1 MSEGRDKCV
10 LIIDDSATNRAMLK
24 NILKDEVD
32 VIEAENGEK
41 GLEIIRSQISRIGI
55 VLLDLIMPGISGFD
69 VLTEM
74 KKEHMTDYVPVIM
87 ISTADD
93 PGNIE
98 KAFDLGAL
106 DFISRPYSERIVRR
120 RVLTTISLFQ
130 KQTQLANKI
139 DRQYKADEEL
149 VDKRTGLPYK
159 KNFFNQVD
167 TQLKNPNLGS
177 LYMVAMDIDHF
188 KLFNSYYSWERGD
201 EYIRKIGSI
210 LASATQRH
218 GGVAGYLGGDDF
230 ALLCPARIDL
240 VNSLSEQLNRYITE
254 NSFEPTF
261 RTNFGVYPIDV
272 AGVHDARQLYDLAS
286 IALETIRGDYTRNVT
301 VYDPAM
307 IQKEQD
313 EYKRLLNIR
322 SGIRNGEFTIYIQP
336 KVDMNTG
343 RIFGG
348 EALARWIHD
357 GTVYSP
363 GLFVP
368 VMEKNGLISS
378 LDKLVWDRTARYIKK
393 IIGEGITPIPISVN
407 ISKTDIFTMDVPEFF
422 SEIIRA
428 YDIPPALLEAE
439 LSESTFMRAPERA
452 ADVVQ
457 RFHDLGMSVSY
468 DDFGSGYAPLS
479 TIESM
484 DVDMLKIDTTFLR
497 MTPDAPERSR
507 TILEP
512 VLAMAQ
518 QIQLPVI
525 IEGVETEGQA
535 DFLKRMGCVYAQGFY
550 YHTPMPA
557 DKFTRLTSEPENVDA
572 SGLTIAVPQA
582 YRVRQIFDSNY
593 ISDDMVANIF
603 GSTLILNRTGSI
615 VKVGWSLLDHYRDS
629 DLTDLVDPASDVP
642 FSDRVKEEDKERF
655 CSIFDKAI
663 ENKDKGAKGTVRF
676 VTKSGDRRIR
686 MRLYYMRS
694 NVSEQIFY
702 SMIDE
707 IDEE

>member
-1 MSEGRDKCV
+1 MTDKSV
-10 LIIDDSATNRAMLK
+10 LIIDDSPTNRKMLAD
-24 NILKDEVD
+24 ILKDEVD
-32 VIEAENGEK
+32 VLEADTGEK
-41 GLEIIRSQISRIGI
+41 GLGLLKSHIGHIGI
-55 VLLDLIMPGISGFD
+55 VLLDLIMPGMSGFD
-69 VLTEM
+69 VLSEM
-74 KKEHMTDYVPVIM
+74 KREHMMDYVPVIM
-87 ISTADD
+87 ISSADE

-130 KQTQLANKI
+130 KQASIASKI
-139 DRQYKADEEL
+139 DRQYKADDEL
-149 VDKRTGLPYK
+149 IDKRTGLPYK

-167 TQLKNPNLGS
+167 TALRNPNLVP
-177 LYMVAMDIDHF
+177 LYMVAIDIDHF

-201 EYIRKIGSI
+201 EYIKKIGSI
-210 LASATQRH
+210 LASSTQRH

-230 ALLCPARIDL
+230 ALLCPARFDL
-240 VNSLSEQLNRYITE
+240 VNSLSEQLNRYLTE
-254 NSFEPTF
+254 NSFEPSF
-261 RTNFGVYPIDV
+261 RTNFGIYSVDM
-272 AGVHDARQLYDLAS
+272 ARATDAKALYDLAA
-286 IALETIRGDYTRNVT
+286 IALETIRGDYTRTVT

-322 SGIRNGEFTIYIQP
+322 SGIKNGEFTIYIQP

-343 RIFGG
+343 HILGG

-378 LDKLVWDRTARYIKK
+378 LDKLIWDRSARYIKK
-393 IIGEGITPIPISVN
+393 LIGEGINPLPISVN
-407 ISKTDIFTMDVPEFF
+407 ISTTDIFTMDVPEFF
-422 SEIIRA
+422 SELIRA

-439 LSESTFMRAPERA
+439 LSESTFQKAPERA
-452 ADVVQ
+452 ADVVS
-457 RFHDLGMSVSY
+457 RFHDIGMSVSY

-497 MTPDAPERSR
+497 MSHENPERSR
-507 TILEP
+507 NILEP

-535 DFLKRMGCVYAQGFY
+535 DFLKRMGCYYAQGYLFY
-550 YHTPMPA
+550 TPMPTER
-557 DKFTRLTSEPENVDA
+557 FTRLISDPAMVETE
-572 SGLTIAVPQA
+572 GLMIGVPQA
-582 YRVRQIFDSNY
+582 YRVRQILSSDY
-593 ISDDMVANIF
+593 ISDDMVTNIF
-603 GSTLILNRTGSI
+603 GSIVILNRIGSI
-615 VKVGWSLLDHYRDS
+615 VHVGWSLLDHYRNS
-629 DLTDLVDPASDVP
+629 SLQELVDKDNSTSMSDFVQDE
-642 FSDRVKEEDKERF
+642 DREK
-655 CSIFDKAI
+655 FDRLFESAV
-663 ENKDKGAKGTVRF
+663 ENKDQGAKGTITF
-676 VTKSGDRRIR
+676 VTSEGQIRVRI
-686 MRLYYMRS
+686 RLYYLRS
-694 NVSEQIFY
+694 NVNEQIFY
-702 SMIDE
+702 SMLDQIDE
-707 IDEE
+707 

>member
-1 MSEGRDKCV
+1 MTDKSV
-10 LIIDDSATNRAMLK
+10 LIIDDSPTNRKMLAD
-24 NILKDEVD
+24 ILKDEVD
-32 VIEAENGEK
+32 VLEADTGEK
-41 GLEIIRSQISRIGI
+41 GLGLLKSHIGHIGI
-55 VLLDLIMPGISGFD
+55 VLLDLIMPGMSGFD
-69 VLTEM
+69 VLSEM
-74 KKEHMTDYVPVIM
+74 KREHMMDYVPVIM
-87 ISTADD
+87 ISSADE

-130 KQTQLANKI
+130 KQASIASKI
-139 DRQYKADEEL
+139 DRQYKADDEL
-149 VDKRTGLPYK
+149 IDKRTGLPYK

-167 TQLKNPNLGS
+167 TALRNPNLVP

-201 EYIRKIGSI
+201 EYIKKIGSI
-210 LASATQRH
+210 LASSTQRH

-230 ALLCPARIDL
+230 ALLCPARFDL
-240 VNSLSEQLNRYITE
+240 VNSLSEQLNRYLTE
-254 NSFEPTF
+254 NSFEPSF
-261 RTNFGVYPIDV
+261 RTNFGIYSVDM
-272 AGVHDARQLYDLAS
+272 ARATDAKALYDLAA
-286 IALETIRGDYTRNVT
+286 IALETIRGDYTRTVT

-322 SGIRNGEFTIYIQP
+322 SGIKNGEFTIYIQP

-343 RIFGG
+343 HILGG

-378 LDKLVWDRTARYIKK
+378 LDKLIWDRSARYIKK
-393 IIGEGITPIPISVN
+393 LIGEGINPLPISVN
-407 ISKTDIFTMDVPEFF
+407 ISTTDIFTMDVPEFF
-422 SEIIRA
+422 SELIRA

-439 LSESTFMRAPERA
+439 LSESTFQKAPERA
-452 ADVVQ
+452 ADVVS
-457 RFHDLGMSVSY
+457 RFHDIGMSVSY

-497 MTPDAPERSR
+497 MSHENPERSR
-507 TILEP
+507 NILEP

-535 DFLKRMGCVYAQGFY
+535 DFLKRMGCYYAQGYLFY
-550 YHTPMPA
+550 TPMPTER
-557 DKFTRLTSEPENVDA
+557 FTRLISDPAMVETE
-572 SGLTIAVPQA
+572 GLMIGAPQA
-582 YRVRQIFDSNY
+582 YRVRQILSSDY
-593 ISDDMVANIF
+593 ISDDMVTNIF
-603 GSTLILNRTGSI
+603 GSIVILNRIGSI
-615 VKVGWSLLDHYRDS
+615 VHVGWSLLDHYRNS
-629 DLTDLVDPASDVP
+629 SLQELVDKDNSTSISDFVQDE
-642 FSDRVKEEDKERF
+642 DREK
-655 CSIFDKAI
+655 FDRLFESAV
-663 ENKDKGAKGTVRF
+663 ENKDQGAKGTITF
-676 VTKSGDRRIR
+676 VTSEGQIRVRI
-686 MRLYYMRS
+686 RLYYLRS
-694 NVSEQIFY
+694 NVNEQIFY
-702 SMIDE
+702 SMLDQIDE
-707 IDEE
+707 

>member
-1 MSEGRDKCV
+1 MTDKSV
-10 LIIDDSATNRAMLK
+10 LIIDDSPTNRKMLAD
-24 NILKDEVD
+24 ILKDEVD
-32 VIEAENGEK
+32 VLEADTGEK
-41 GLEIIRSQISRIGI
+41 GLGLLKSHIGHIGI
-55 VLLDLIMPGISGFD
+55 VLLDLIMPGMSGFD
-69 VLTEM
+69 VLSEM
-74 KKEHMTDYVPVIM
+74 KREHMMDYVPVIM
-87 ISTADD
+87 ISSADE

-130 KQTQLANKI
+130 KQASIASKI
-139 DRQYKADEEL
+139 DRQYKADDEL
-149 VDKRTGLPYK
+149 IDKRTGLPYK

-167 TQLKNPNLGS
+167 TALRNPNLVP

-201 EYIRKIGSI
+201 EYIKKIGSI
-210 LASATQRH
+210 LASSTQRH

-230 ALLCPARIDL
+230 ALLCPARFDL
-240 VNSLSEQLNRYITE
+240 VNSLSEQLNRYLSE
-254 NSFEPTF
+254 NSFEPSF
-261 RTNFGVYPIDV
+261 RTNFGIYSVDM
-272 AGVHDARQLYDLAS
+272 ARATDAKALYDLAA
-286 IALETIRGDYTRNVT
+286 IALETIRGDYTRTVT

-322 SGIRNGEFTIYIQP
+322 SGIKNGEFTIYIQP

-343 RIFGG
+343 HILGG

-378 LDKLVWDRTARYIKK
+378 LDKLIWDRSARYIKK
-393 IIGEGITPIPISVN
+393 LIGEGINPLPISVN
-407 ISKTDIFTMDVPEFF
+407 ISTTDIFTMDVPEFF
-422 SEIIRA
+422 SELIRA

-439 LSESTFMRAPERA
+439 LSESTFQKAPERA
-452 ADVVQ
+452 ADVVS
-457 RFHDLGMSVSY
+457 RFHDIGMSVSY

-497 MTPDAPERSR
+497 MSHENPERSR
-507 TILEP
+507 NILEP

-535 DFLKRMGCVYAQGFY
+535 DFLKRMGCYYAQGYLFY
-550 YHTPMPA
+550 TPMPTER
-557 DKFTRLTSEPENVDA
+557 FTRLISDPAMVETE
-572 SGLTIAVPQA
+572 GLMIGAPQA
-582 YRVRQIFDSNY
+582 YRVRQILSSDY
-593 ISDDMVANIF
+593 ISDDMVTNIF
-603 GSTLILNRTGSI
+603 GSIVILNRIGSI
-615 VKVGWSLLDHYRDS
+615 VHVGWSLLDHYRNS
-629 DLTDLVDPASDVP
+629 SLQELVDKDNSTSISDFVQDE
-642 FSDRVKEEDKERF
+642 DREK
-655 CSIFDKAI
+655 FDRLFESAV
-663 ENKDKGAKGTVRF
+663 ENKDQGAKGTITF
-676 VTKSGDRRIR
+676 VTSEGQIRVRI
-686 MRLYYMRS
+686 RLYYLRS
-694 NVSEQIFY
+694 NVNEQIFY
-702 SMIDE
+702 SMLDQIDE
-707 IDEE
+707 

>member
-1 MSEGRDKCV
+1 MTDKSV
-10 LIIDDSATNRAMLK
+10 LIIDDSPTNRKMLAD
-24 NILKDEVD
+24 ILKDEVD
-32 VIEAENGEK
+32 VLEADTGEK
-41 GLEIIRSQISRIGI
+41 GLGLLKSHIGHIGI
-55 VLLDLIMPGISGFD
+55 VLLDLIMPGMSGFD
-69 VLTEM
+69 VLSEM
-74 KKEHMTDYVPVIM
+74 KREHMMDYVPVIM
-87 ISTADD
+87 ISSADE

-130 KQTQLANKI
+130 KQASIASKI
-139 DRQYKADEEL
+139 DRQYKADDEL
-149 VDKRTGLPYK
+149 IDKRTGLPYK

-167 TQLKNPNLGS
+167 TALRNPNLVP

-201 EYIRKIGSI
+201 EYIKKIGSI
-210 LASATQRH
+210 LASSTQRH

-230 ALLCPARIDL
+230 ALLCPARFDL
-240 VNSLSEQLNRYITE
+240 VNSLSEQLNRYLTE
-254 NSFEPTF
+254 NSFEPSF
-261 RTNFGVYPIDV
+261 RTNFGIYSVDM
-272 AGVHDARQLYDLAS
+272 ARATDAKALYDLAA
-286 IALETIRGDYTRNVT
+286 IALETIRGDYTRTVT

-322 SGIRNGEFTIYIQP
+322 SGIKNGEFTIYIQP

-343 RIFGG
+343 HILGG

-378 LDKLVWDRTARYIKK
+378 LDKLIWDRSARYIKK
-393 IIGEGITPIPISVN
+393 LIGEGINPLPISVN
-407 ISKTDIFTMDVPEFF
+407 ISTTDIFTMDVPEFF
-422 SEIIRA
+422 SELIRA

-439 LSESTFMRAPERA
+439 LSESTFQKAPERA
-452 ADVVQ
+452 ADVVS
-457 RFHDLGMSVSY
+457 RFHDIGMSVSY

-497 MTPDAPERSR
+497 MSHENPERSR
-507 TILEP
+507 NILEP

-535 DFLKRMGCVYAQGFY
+535 DFLKRMGCYYAQGYLFY
-550 YHTPMPA
+550 TPMPTER
-557 DKFTRLTSEPENVDA
+557 FTRLISDPAMVETE
-572 SGLTIAVPQA
+572 GLMIGAPQA
-582 YRVRQIFDSNY
+582 YRVRQILSSDY
-593 ISDDMVANIF
+593 ISDDMVTNIF
-603 GSTLILNRTGSI
+603 GSIVILNRIGSI
-615 VKVGWSLLDHYRDS
+615 VHVGWSLLDHYRNS
-629 DLTDLVDPASDVP
+629 SLQELVDKDNSTSMSDFVQDE
-642 FSDRVKEEDKERF
+642 DREK
-655 CSIFDKAI
+655 FDRLFESAV
-663 ENKDKGAKGTVRF
+663 ENKDQGAKGTITF
-676 VTKSGDRRIR
+676 VTSEGQIRVRI
-686 MRLYYMRS
+686 RLYYLRS
-694 NVSEQIFY
+694 NVNEQIFY
-702 SMIDE
+702 SMLDQIDE
-707 IDEE
+707 

>member
-1 MSEGRDKCV
+1 MSEEKSKSV
-10 LIIDDSATNRAMLK
+10 LIIDDSPTNRAMLAK
-24 NILKDEVD
+24 ILKDEVD

-41 GLEIIRSQISRIGI
+41 GLHILRSQIGKIGI

-93 PGNIE
+93 PNNIE

-130 KQTQLANKI
+130 KQTQIANRI

-149 VDKRTGLPYK
+149 TDSRTGLPYK

-167 TQLKNPNLGS
+167 TQLKNPNLGP

-201 EYIRKIGSI
+201 EYIKKIGSVLSSSI
-210 LASATQRH
+210 QRH

-240 VNSLSEQLNRYITE
+240 VNSLSDQLNRYISE

-272 AGVHDARQLYDLAS
+272 ARMHDARQLYDLAS
-286 IALETIRGDYTRNVT
+286 IALETIRGDYTQTVT

-322 SGIRNGEFTIYIQP
+322 SGIRKGEFTIYIQP

-357 GTVYSP
+357 GTVCSP

-368 VMEKNGLISS
+368 VMEKNGLIST
-378 LDKLVWDRTARYIKK
+378 LDKLIWDRTARYIKK
-393 IIGEGITPIPISVN
+393 LIGEGITPLPVSVN

-439 LSESTFMRAPERA
+439 LSESTFIHAPERA
-452 ADVVQ
+452 VDMVA

-497 MTPDAPERSR
+497 MTREAPERSR
-507 TILEP
+507 NILEP
-512 VLAMAQ
+512 ILAMAQ

-535 DFLKRMGCVYAQGFY
+535 DFLKKMGCVYAQGY
-550 YHTPMPA
+550 YYQMPVPA
-557 DKFTRLTSEPENVDA
+557 DQFTRLISDPEKVDA
-572 SGLTIAVPQA
+572 SGLTIGVPQA
-582 YRVRQIFDSNY
+582 YRVRQILDSNY

-603 GSTLILNRTGSI
+603 GSTLILNRIGGI
-615 VKVGWSLLDHYRDS
+615 VKVGWSLLDHYKDS
-629 DLTDLVDPASDVP
+629 DLVDLVDPASEVL
-642 FSDRVKEEDKERF
+642 FSEQVKEEDRAKF
-655 CSIFDKAI
+655 QSIFDRAVQD
-663 ENKDKGAKGTVRF
+663 KDKGARGTVTFITNGAEHR
-676 VTKSGDRRIR
+676 VR

>member
-1 MSEGRDKCV
+1 MTDKSV
-10 LIIDDSATNRAMLK
+10 LIIDDSPTNRKMLAD
-24 NILKDEVD
+24 ILKDEVD
-32 VIEAENGEK
+32 VLEADTGEK
-41 GLEIIRSQISRIGI
+41 GLGLLKSHIGHIGI
-55 VLLDLIMPGISGFD
+55 VLLDLIMPGMSGFD
-69 VLTEM
+69 VLSEM
-74 KKEHMTDYVPVIM
+74 KREHMMDYVPVIM
-87 ISTADD
+87 ISSADE

-130 KQTQLANKI
+130 KQASIASKI
-139 DRQYKADEEL
+139 DRQYKADDEL
-149 VDKRTGLPYK
+149 IDKRTGLPYK

-167 TQLKNPNLGS
+167 TALRNPNLVP

-201 EYIRKIGSI
+201 EYIKKIGSI
-210 LASATQRH
+210 LASSTQRH

-230 ALLCPARIDL
+230 ALLCPARFDL
-240 VNSLSEQLNRYITE
+240 VNSLSEQLNRYLSE
-254 NSFEPTF
+254 NSFEPSF
-261 RTNFGVYPIDV
+261 RTNFGIYSVDM
-272 AGVHDARQLYDLAS
+272 ARATDAKALYDLAA
-286 IALETIRGDYTRNVT
+286 IALETIRGDYTRTVT

-322 SGIRNGEFTIYIQP
+322 SGIKNGEFTIYIQP

-343 RIFGG
+343 HILGG

-378 LDKLVWDRTARYIKK
+378 LDKLIWDRSARYIKK
-393 IIGEGITPIPISVN
+393 LIGEGINPLPISVN
-407 ISKTDIFTMDVPEFF
+407 ISTTDIFTMDVPEFF
-422 SEIIRA
+422 SELIRA

-439 LSESTFMRAPERA
+439 LSESTFQKAPERA
-452 ADVVQ
+452 ADVVS
-457 RFHDLGMSVSY
+457 RFHDIGMSVSY

-497 MTPDAPERSR
+497 MSHENPERSR
-507 TILEP
+507 NILEP

-535 DFLKRMGCVYAQGFY
+535 DFLKRMGCYYAQGYLFY
-550 YHTPMPA
+550 TPMPTER
-557 DKFTRLTSEPENVDA
+557 FTRLISDPAMVETE
-572 SGLTIAVPQA
+572 GLMIGAPQA
-582 YRVRQIFDSNY
+582 YRVRQILSSDY
-593 ISDDMVANIF
+593 ISDDMVTNLF
-603 GSTLILNRTGSI
+603 GSIVILNRIGSI
-615 VKVGWSLLDHYRDS
+615 VHVGWSLLDHYRNS
-629 DLTDLVDPASDVP
+629 SLQELVDKDNSTSISDFVQDE
-642 FSDRVKEEDKERF
+642 DREK
-655 CSIFDKAI
+655 FDRLFESAV
-663 ENKDKGAKGTVRF
+663 ENKDQGAKGTITF
-676 VTKSGDRRIR
+676 VTSEGQIRVRI
-686 MRLYYMRS
+686 RLYYLRS
-694 NVSEQIFY
+694 NVNEQIFY
-702 SMIDE
+702 SMLDQIDE
-707 IDEE
+707 

>member
-1 MSEGRDKCV
+1 MTDKSV
-10 LIIDDSATNRAMLK
+10 LIIDDSPTNRKMLAD
-24 NILKDEVD
+24 ILKDEVD
-32 VIEAENGEK
+32 VLEADTGEK
-41 GLEIIRSQISRIGI
+41 GLGLLKSHIGHIGI
-55 VLLDLIMPGISGFD
+55 VLLDLIMPGMSGFD
-69 VLTEM
+69 VLSEM
-74 KKEHMTDYVPVIM
+74 KREHMMDYVPVIM
-87 ISTADD
+87 ISSADE

-130 KQTQLANKI
+130 KQASIASKI
-139 DRQYKADEEL
+139 DRQYKADDEL
-149 VDKRTGLPYK
+149 IDKRTGLPYK

-167 TQLKNPNLGS
+167 TALRNPNLVP

-201 EYIRKIGSI
+201 EYIKKIGSI
-210 LASATQRH
+210 LASSTQRH

-230 ALLCPARIDL
+230 ALLCPARFDL
-240 VNSLSEQLNRYITE
+240 VNSLSEQLNRYLSE
-254 NSFEPTF
+254 NSFEPSF
-261 RTNFGVYPIDV
+261 RTNFGIYSVDM
-272 AGVHDARQLYDLAS
+272 ARATDAKALYDLAA
-286 IALETIRGDYTRNVT
+286 IALETIKGDYTRTVT

-322 SGIRNGEFTIYIQP
+322 SGIKNGEFTIYIQP

-343 RIFGG
+343 HILGG

-378 LDKLVWDRTARYIKK
+378 LDKLIWDRSARYIKK
-393 IIGEGITPIPISVN
+393 LIGEGINPLPISVN
-407 ISKTDIFTMDVPEFF
+407 ISTTDIFTMDVPEFF
-422 SEIIRA
+422 SELIRA

-439 LSESTFMRAPERA
+439 LSESTFQKAPERA
-452 ADVVQ
+452 ADVVS
-457 RFHDLGMSVSY
+457 RFHDIGMSVSY

-497 MTPDAPERSR
+497 MSHENPERSR
-507 TILEP
+507 NILEP

-535 DFLKRMGCVYAQGFY
+535 DFLKRMGCYYAQGYLFY
-550 YHTPMPA
+550 TPMPTER
-557 DKFTRLTSEPENVDA
+557 FTRLISDPAMVETE
-572 SGLTIAVPQA
+572 GLMIGAPQA
-582 YRVRQIFDSNY
+582 YRVRQILSSDY
-593 ISDDMVANIF
+593 ISDDMVTNIF
-603 GSTLILNRTGSI
+603 GSIVILNRIGSI
-615 VKVGWSLLDHYRDS
+615 VHVGWSLLDHYRNS
-629 DLTDLVDPASDVP
+629 SLQELVDKDNSTSMSDFVQDE
-642 FSDRVKEEDKERF
+642 DREK
-655 CSIFDKAI
+655 FDRLFESAV
-663 ENKDKGAKGTVRF
+663 ENKDQGAKGTITF
-676 VTKSGDRRIR
+676 VTSEGQIRVRI
-686 MRLYYMRS
+686 RLYYLRS
-694 NVSEQIFY
+694 NVNEQIFY
-702 SMIDE
+702 SMLDQIDE
-707 IDEE
+707 

>member
-1 MSEGRDKCV
+1 MTDKSV
-10 LIIDDSATNRAMLK
+10 LIIDDSPTNRKMLAD
-24 NILKDEVD
+24 ILKDEVD
-32 VIEAENGEK
+32 VLEADTGEK
-41 GLEIIRSQISRIGI
+41 GLGLLKSHIGHIGI
-55 VLLDLIMPGISGFD
+55 VLLDLIMPGMSGFD
-69 VLTEM
+69 VLSEM
-74 KKEHMTDYVPVIM
+74 KREHMMDYVPVIM
-87 ISTADD
+87 ISSADE

-130 KQTQLANKI
+130 KQASIASKI
-139 DRQYKADEEL
+139 DRQYKADDEL
-149 VDKRTGLPYK
+149 IDKRTGLPYK

-167 TQLKNPNLGS
+167 TALRNPNLVP

-201 EYIRKIGSI
+201 EYIKKIGSI
-210 LASATQRH
+210 LASSTQRH

-230 ALLCPARIDL
+230 ALLCPARFDL
-240 VNSLSEQLNRYITE
+240 VNSLSEQLNRYLSE
-254 NSFEPTF
+254 NSFEPSF
-261 RTNFGVYPIDV
+261 RTNFGIYSVDM
-272 AGVHDARQLYDLAS
+272 ARATDAKALYDLAA
-286 IALETIRGDYTRNVT
+286 IALETIRGDYTRTVT

-322 SGIRNGEFTIYIQP
+322 SGIKNGEFTIYIQP

-343 RIFGG
+343 HILGG

-378 LDKLVWDRTARYIKK
+378 LDKLIWDRSARYIKK
-393 IIGEGITPIPISVN
+393 LIGEGINPLPISVN
-407 ISKTDIFTMDVPEFF
+407 ISTTDIFTMDVPEFF
-422 SEIIRA
+422 SELIRA

-439 LSESTFMRAPERA
+439 LSESTFQKAPERA
-452 ADVVQ
+452 ADVVS
-457 RFHDLGMSVSY
+457 RFHDIGMSVSY

-497 MTPDAPERSR
+497 MSHENPERSR
-507 TILEP
+507 NILEP

-535 DFLKRMGCVYAQGFY
+535 DFLKRMGCYYAQGYLFY
-550 YHTPMPA
+550 TPMPTER
-557 DKFTRLTSEPENVDA
+557 FTRLISDPAMVETE
-572 SGLTIAVPQA
+572 GLMIGAPQA
-582 YRVRQIFDSNY
+582 YRVRQILSSDY
-593 ISDDMVANIF
+593 ISDDMVTNIF
-603 GSTLILNRTGSI
+603 GSIVILNRIGSI
-615 VKVGWSLLDHYRDS
+615 VHVGWSLLDHYRNS
-629 DLTDLVDPASDVP
+629 SLQELVDKDNSTSMSDFVQDE
-642 FSDRVKEEDKERF
+642 DREK
-655 CSIFDKAI
+655 FDRLFESAV
-663 ENKDKGAKGTVRF
+663 ENKDQGAKGTITF
-676 VTKSGDRRIR
+676 VTSEGQIRVRI
-686 MRLYYMRS
+686 RLYYLRS
-694 NVSEQIFY
+694 NVNEQIFY
-702 SMIDE
+702 SMLDQIDE
-707 IDEE
+707 

>member
-1 MSEGRDKCV
+1 MTDKSV
-10 LIIDDSATNRAMLK
+10 LIIDDSPTNRKMLAD
-24 NILKDEVD
+24 ILKDEVD
-32 VIEAENGEK
+32 VLEADTGEK
-41 GLEIIRSQISRIGI
+41 GLGLLKSHIGHIGI
-55 VLLDLIMPGISGFD
+55 VLLDLIMPGMSGFD
-69 VLTEM
+69 VLSEM
-74 KKEHMTDYVPVIM
+74 KREHMMDYVPVIM
-87 ISTADD
+87 ISSADE

-130 KQTQLANKI
+130 KQASIASKI
-139 DRQYKADEEL
+139 DRQYKADDEL
-149 VDKRTGLPYK
+149 IDKRTGLPYK

-167 TQLKNPNLGS
+167 TALRNPNLVP
-177 LYMVAMDIDHF
+177 LYMVAIDIDHF

-201 EYIRKIGSI
+201 EYIKKIGSI
-210 LASATQRH
+210 LASSTQRH

-230 ALLCPARIDL
+230 ALLCPARFDL
-240 VNSLSEQLNRYITE
+240 VNSLSEQLNRYLTE
-254 NSFEPTF
+254 NSFEPSF
-261 RTNFGVYPIDV
+261 RTNFGIYSVDM
-272 AGVHDARQLYDLAS
+272 ARATDAKALYDLAA
-286 IALETIRGDYTRNVT
+286 IALETIRGDYTRTVT

-322 SGIRNGEFTIYIQP
+322 SGIKNGEFTIYIQP

-343 RIFGG
+343 HILGG

-378 LDKLVWDRTARYIKK
+378 LDKLIWDRSARYIKK
-393 IIGEGITPIPISVN
+393 LIGEGINPLPISVN
-407 ISKTDIFTMDVPEFF
+407 ISTTDIFTMDVPEFF
-422 SEIIRA
+422 SELIRA

-439 LSESTFMRAPERA
+439 LSESTFQKAPERA
-452 ADVVQ
+452 ADVVS
-457 RFHDLGMSVSY
+457 RFHDIGMSVSY

-497 MTPDAPERSR
+497 MSHENPERSR
-507 TILEP
+507 NILEP

-535 DFLKRMGCVYAQGFY
+535 DFLKRMGCYYAQGYLFY
-550 YHTPMPA
+550 TPMPTER
-557 DKFTRLTSEPENVDA
+557 FTRLISDPAMVETE
-572 SGLTIAVPQA
+572 GLMIGAPQA
-582 YRVRQIFDSNY
+582 YRVRQILSSDY
-593 ISDDMVANIF
+593 ISDDMVTNIF
-603 GSTLILNRTGSI
+603 GSIVILNRIGSI
-615 VKVGWSLLDHYRDS
+615 VHVGWSLLDHYRNS
-629 DLTDLVDPASDVP
+629 SLQELVDKDNSTSVSDFVQDE
-642 FSDRVKEEDKERF
+642 DREK
-655 CSIFDKAI
+655 FDRLFESAV
-663 ENKDKGAKGTVRF
+663 ENKDQGAKDTITF
-676 VTKSGDRRIR
+676 VTSEGQIRVRI
-686 MRLYYMRS
+686 RLYYLRS
-694 NVSEQIFY
+694 NVNEQIFY
-702 SMIDE
+702 SMLDQIDE
-707 IDEE
+707 

>member
-1 MSEGRDKCV
+1 MTDKSV
-10 LIIDDSATNRAMLK
+10 LIIDDSPTNRKMLAD
-24 NILKDEVD
+24 ILKDEVD
-32 VIEAENGEK
+32 VLEADTGEK
-41 GLEIIRSQISRIGI
+41 GLGLLKSHIGHIGI
-55 VLLDLIMPGISGFD
+55 VLLDLIMPGMSGFD
-69 VLTEM
+69 VLSEM
-74 KKEHMTDYVPVIM
+74 KREHMMDYVPVIM
-87 ISTADD
+87 ISSADE

-130 KQTQLANKI
+130 KQASIASKI
-139 DRQYKADEEL
+139 DRQYKADDEL
-149 VDKRTGLPYK
+149 IDKRTGLPYK

-167 TQLKNPNLGS
+167 TALRNPNLVP
-177 LYMVAMDIDHF
+177 LYMVAIDIDHF

-201 EYIRKIGSI
+201 EYIKKIGSI
-210 LASATQRH
+210 LASSTQRH

-230 ALLCPARIDL
+230 ALLCPARFDL
-240 VNSLSEQLNRYITE
+240 VNSLSEQLNRYLTE
-254 NSFEPTF
+254 NSFEPSF
-261 RTNFGVYPIDV
+261 RTNFGIYSVDM
-272 AGVHDARQLYDLAS
+272 ARATDAKALYDLAA
-286 IALETIRGDYTRNVT
+286 IALETIRGDYTRTVT

-322 SGIRNGEFTIYIQP
+322 SGIKNGEFTIYIQP

-343 RIFGG
+343 HILGG

-378 LDKLVWDRTARYIKK
+378 LDKLIWDRSARYIKK
-393 IIGEGITPIPISVN
+393 LIGEGINPLPISVN
-407 ISKTDIFTMDVPEFF
+407 ISTTDIFTMDVPEFF
-422 SEIIRA
+422 SELIRA

-439 LSESTFMRAPERA
+439 LSESTFQKAPERA
-452 ADVVQ
+452 ADVVS
-457 RFHDLGMSVSY
+457 RFHDIGMSVSY

-497 MTPDAPERSR
+497 MSHENPERSR
-507 TILEP
+507 NILEP

-535 DFLKRMGCVYAQGFY
+535 DFLKRMGCYYAQGYLFY
-550 YHTPMPA
+550 TPMPT
-557 DKFTRLTSEPENVDA
+557 DRFTRLISDPAMVETE
-572 SGLTIAVPQA
+572 GLMIGAPQA
-582 YRVRQIFDSNY
+582 YRVRQILSSDY
-593 ISDDMVANIF
+593 ISDDMVTNIF
-603 GSTLILNRTGSI
+603 GSIVILNRIGSI
-615 VKVGWSLLDHYRDS
+615 VHVGWSLLDHYRNS
-629 DLTDLVDPASDVP
+629 SLQELVDKDNSTSISDFVQDE
-642 FSDRVKEEDKERF
+642 DREK
-655 CSIFDKAI
+655 FDRLFESAV
-663 ENKDKGAKGTVRF
+663 ENKDQGAKGTITF
-676 VTKSGDRRIR
+676 VTSEGQIRVRI
-686 MRLYYMRS
+686 RLYYLRS
-694 NVSEQIFY
+694 NVNEQIFY
-702 SMIDE
+702 SMLDQIDE
-707 IDEE
+707 